1 MTIDELNE
9 RVREL
14 ELENKRLTR
23 ANSRLKLDIKRSE
36 SVHLARN
43 SLEDEVLE
51 TMYRQGRYLEAMLQH
66 NSEFM
71 FIYDA
76 NQRLVRCSDSALSA
90 FSVNSQSE
98 LIGRTHSELVNLVAG
113 TDYRHPLDTDSYFE
127 TVAESGDI
135 LHDDTAITFKN
146 GITMYFHIIY
156 SPLIGD
162 MGEFNGVVAVYHETT
177 ELVHAVHRAEESE
190 RAKDNFLLVMGH
202 EILTPINAIKGLC
215 EMLSTVSTPN
225 LQQREW
231 LDDILTTSA
240 KVTDLLQDILDYSK
254 MSTSQA
260 EFNNSDFDLLRM
272 LNQIIEPA
280 SGRSLHK
287 GVEFITEINKSVP
300 RVFYGDEHKISKAI
314 SNLLENAIKYTDT
327 GKIMLVAD
335 VQLRQHKQ
343 HLIITIMDTG
353 SGIAEEQMKRLFI
366 PLKLE
371 ENIEK
376 RGSMGSGLGLA
387 YAHQVAEKL
396 GGEITVFSN
405 PGEGAVFTIWLP
417 MSIGNPAFVQEVAN
431 LPYIRTLPSV
441 RALTVDDNPINLTV
455 IGGFLKKHDI
465 KVEEALSGRR
475 ALELVKDKHYDI
487 IFMDYMMPEMDGIT
501 ATRELRK
508 QGVTV
513 PIIALT
519 AYTMPGAKQ
528 FFMDNGLDDYLSIP
542 LEDDKLNQ
550 ILYRWLPLNLLAG
563 AISSTGET
571 LKVLVA
577 DDLPGG
583 RKALRIVLEKLKC
596 FVFEAATAQEAI
608 SKAETDSPDI
618 IFAEPA
624 MPDGYNMLQTLSTCI
639 PKRTRLITL
648 TRDENAAK
656 YAKSLGSLQSILK
669 PYSSKT
675 VHNILMN
682 AEPK

>member
-1 MTIDELNE
+1 
-9 RVREL
+9 
-14 ELENKRLTR
+14 
-23 ANSRLKLDIKRSE
+23 
-36 SVHLARN
+36 
-43 SLEDEVLE
+43 
-51 TMYRQGRYLEAMLQH
+51 MYRQGRYLEAMLQH

-71 FIYDA
+71 FIYDD
-76 NQRLVRCSDSALSA
+76 NQRLVRCSDSAIAA
-90 FSVNSQSE
+90 FSVSSQSD
-98 LIGRTHSELVNLVAG
+98 LIGRTHSELIKLVAG
-113 TDYRHPLDTDSYFE
+113 TDNRHIYDIENRFE
-127 TVAESGDI
+127 TVARSGAI
-135 LHDDTAITFKN
+135 LHDDTAITFSAS
-146 GITMYFHIIY
+146 GITMYFHVIY
-156 SPLIGD
+156 SPLTDDKGN
-162 MGEFNGVVAVYHETT
+162 FNGVVAVYHETT

-215 EMLSTVSTPN
+215 EMLSTISTPN

-260 EFNNSDFDLLRM
+260 EFNNHDFDLLRM

-280 SGRSLHK
+280 SARSLQK
-287 GVEFITEINKSVP
+287 GVEFITEINRNVP

-314 SNLLENAIKYTDT
+314 TNLLENAVKYTDK
-327 GKIMLVAD
+327 GKIMIVAD
-335 VQLRQHKQ
+335 VQLRQRKQ
-343 HLIITIMDTG
+343 HFIVSIMDTG
-353 SGIAEEQMKRLFI
+353 SGIAEEQMKRLFT

-371 ENIEK
+371 ESIEK

-417 MSIGNPAFVQEVAN
+417 LSVGNPAFIQEVAN

-455 IGGFLKKHDI
+455 IGGFLKKHDL
-465 KVEEALSGRR
+465 KVEEALSGAR
-475 ALELVKDKHYDI
+475 ALELVKNNYYDI

-501 ATRELRK
+501 ATKELRNN
-508 QGVTV
+508 GVTV

-528 FFMDNGLDDYLSIP
+528 FFMENGLDDYLSKP
-542 LEDDKLNQ
+542 LEDDRLNQ

-596 FVFEAATAQEAI
+596 FVFEAATAATAI
-608 SKAETDSPDI
+608 SIAETNAPDV

-624 MPDGYNMLQTLSTCI
+624 MTDGYNMLQTLSERI
-639 PKRTRLITL
+639 PKHTRLITL

-656 YAKSLGSLQSILK
+656 YAKSLGSVQSILK

-675 VHNILMN
+675 VHDVLMTVN
-682 AEPK
+682 S